1 MNSTLEQLIETFEH
15 VNPQQFKIRTNINQR
30 CRRCIGNCKQNHY
43 SLDSEYN
50 ELRTVIN
57 NMRRSMLNNTN
68 RPPVNL
74 NEINCERCGLKG
86 HNREVCNNKLYYWNR

>member
-1 MNSTLEQLIETFEH
+1 MNSTLEQLIETFEYF
-15 VNPQQFKIRTNINQR
+15 NPQQFKIRTNINQR

-57 NMRRSMLNNTN
+57 NM
-68 RPPVNL
+68 
-74 NEINCERCGLKG
+74 
-86 HNREVCNNKLYYWNR
+86 